1 MSDHGDS
8 SSKNR
13 KPPWLTRRLPTGPVY
28 DNLRALLR
36 ARRLHTVCQEA
47 RCPNVWECF
56 AQGTAAF
63 LILGSNCTRNCR
75 FCAVGRGP
83 TAPSDPEEPVRV
95 AEAAAAMGLSYAV
108 VTSVTRDDLP
118 DGGAEHFARTIREIR
133 NRIPEAR
140 VEVLVPDFRGDLD
153 ALLTVLAARPD
164 VLNHNLETVPRLYPV
179 VRPEADYRRSLALLG
194 RSKEYTPSVPSKS
207 GLMLGL
213 GESAEEV
220 EETLGDLLGVGCRIL
235 TLGQYLQPTGAHLPV
250 ARFLPPEQFNS
261 WREKALTMGFCQV
274 ASGPFVRSSYRA
286 RELYQTVK
294 I

>member
-8 SSKNR
+8 ATTNR
-13 KPPWLTRRLPTGPVY
+13 KPRWLTRRLPTGPVY
-28 DNLRALLR
+28 DNLRAFLR
-36 ARRLHTVCQEA
+36 DRRLHTVCQEA

-56 AQGTAAF
+56 AQGTATF
-63 LILGSNCTRNCR
+63 LILGSNCTRSCR

-83 TAPSDPEEPVRV
+83 TAPPDPEEPARV
-95 AEAAAAMGLSYAV
+95 AEAAVAMGLSYVV

-133 NRIPEAR
+133 RRLTEAR
-140 VEVLVPDFRGDLD
+140 VEVLVPDFGGDPD

-179 VRPEADYRRSLALLG
+179 VRPEADYHRSLALLG
-194 RSKEYTPSVPSKS
+194 RIKRFTLSVPSKS

-220 EETLGDLLGVGCRIL
+220 EETLRDLLGVGCRIL

-250 ARFLPPEQFNS
+250 ARFLPPEEFSS
-261 WREKALTMGFCQV
+261 WRKKALRMGFSRV
-274 ASGPFVRSSYRA
+274 ASGPFVRSSYHA
-286 RELYQTVK
+286 RELYQMVK